1 MYRGLSSKEAKRK
14 LSQQGANELPT
25 KKNDGFL
32 QLVKD
37 VVTEPMFLLLAVCGS
52 LYILIGSF
60 QEGVILLS
68 TVFIIIS
75 ITVFQRQK
83 TENALHALQEL
94 ASPRALVIRDGKE
107 LRIPGRELVAQDIVL
122 LFEGDRIPADGQ
134 LIECN
139 GLEVNES
146 ILTGESLPVAK
157 SLEET
162 RSAVYSG
169 TLVTKGQAVMTV
181 TKTGQKSKIGTIG
194 KSLLGIHASKTP
206 LQTEMKKLIRNL
218 GIIAIVV
225 SVAITFIFFIQRGQ
239 FIPSML
245 SGLATAMALIPEEFP
260 VILTVFLTL
269 GAWRLTK
276 INVLT
281 RNPSVIE
288 TLGSATILCSDKTGT
303 ITQNKMAV
311 ASIANKF
318 EIIPENTYSHPTN
331 LLLLSDAKMACSIDS
346 RDPMDKALLAFGAN
360 KIERLKLIDELL
372 FSHDHLLT
380 IRSYADER
388 NKKQIHFCKG
398 APEAVLAKCIIS
410 ETEKNQLERLL
421 KTMASNGLRI
431 IAFAKGNSDLH
442 AKVNYKTIQLEIV
455 GLIGFADPVRKEV
468 KQAVADCRSAGIKI
482 VMITG
487 DYPKTAA
494 NIGHQ
499 IGLNANTILTGN
511 DIDKLGNNAL
521 KKALLSTEILA
532 RVSPQHK
539 LRVVEALKKNKE
551 IVAMTGDGVNDA
563 PSLKAAHI
571 GISMGNKGTDVARE
585 ASSLVLL
592 DDNFAS
598 IVKAI
603 RLGRK
608 ISDNLQKAMSYVLAI
623 HIPIIGLAISPA
635 FSASFPL
642 LLLPIHIVFMEL
654 IIDPMSSIGFE
665 TEKEEINIMTRPPRD
680 SQRSFFGKKEIF
692 SSIAEG
698 LVFYLFVL
706 AIYLLT
712 VHSHG
717 NQKELRCIVFTGLI
731 LSNLFFVLSKLSKT
745 ENVFRILL
753 FHNMT
758 AKAILLVAFI
768 LLFLTIRI
776 PVISALFGFEFPGYY
791 HFLVPLI
798 ASLLF
803 LTLLELHKKWKNKKL
818 SEVRYQERNF
828 LKKKK

>member
-1 MYRGLSSKEAKRK
+1 MIIY
-14 LSQQGANELPT
+14 
-25 KKNDGFL
+25 L
-32 QLVKD
+32 QLD
-37 VVTEPMFLLLAVCGS
+37 PML
-52 LYILIGSF
+52 
-60 QEGVILLS
+60 
-68 TVFIIIS
+68 T
-75 ITVFQRQK
+75 
-83 TENALHALQEL
+83 
-94 ASPRALVIRDGKE
+94 KE
-107 LRIPGRELVAQDIVL
+107 
-122 LFEGDRIPADGQ
+122 
-134 LIECN
+134 
-139 GLEVNES
+139 
-146 ILTGESLPVAK
+146 T
-157 SLEET
+157 
-162 RSAVYSG
+162 
-169 TLVTKGQAVMTV
+169 
-181 TKTGQKSKIGTIG
+181 KSK
-194 KSLLGIHASKTP
+194 S
-206 LQTEMKKLIRNL
+206 
-218 GIIAIVV
+218 
-225 SVAITFIFFIQRGQ
+225 
-239 FIPSML
+239 
-245 SGLATAMALIPEEFP
+245 
-260 VILTVFLTL
+260 
-269 GAWRLTK
+269 
-276 INVLT
+276 
-281 RNPSVIE
+281 
-288 TLGSATILCSDKTGT
+288 
-303 ITQNKMAV
+303 
-311 ASIANKF
+311 
-318 EIIPENTYSHPTN
+318 
-331 LLLLSDAKMACSIDS
+331 
-346 RDPMDKALLAFGAN
+346 
-360 KIERLKLIDELL
+360 
-372 FSHDHLLT
+372 
-380 IRSYADER
+380 
-388 NKKQIHFCKG
+388 
-398 APEAVLAKCIIS
+398 IIS

-487 DYPKTAA
+487 DYPETAA

-635 FSASFPL
+635 FSANFPL

-692 SSIAEG
+692 SS
-698 LVFYLFVL
+698 
-706 AIYLLT
+706 
-712 VHSHG
+712 
-717 NQKELRCIVFTGLI
+717 N
-731 LSNLFFVLSKLSKT
+731 LSTFN
-745 ENVFRILL
+745 
-753 FHNMT
+753 
-758 AKAILLVAFI
+758 A
-768 LLFLTIRI
+768 
-776 PVISALFGFEFPGYY
+776 
-791 HFLVPLI
+791 
-798 ASLLF
+798 
-803 LTLLELHKKWKNKKL
+803 
-818 SEVRYQERNF
+818 
-828 LKKKK
+828 